1 MSTRISTKRVKKG
14 LEPLIA
20 AIVLIA
26 ITLIV
31 AIAVAA
37 WVTGLFAST
46 TGAGVEKLYVYPN
59 ATLKKINPTTWQFN
73 ASVTNV
79 GAVNSTIVGVTVGFN
94 QCSASTNTPVNVG
107 QTVLVSVNI
116 PTAGGCNYINGT
128 TYQVQI
134 ITQAGNAFYTV
145 VVAG

>member
-1 MSTRISTKRVKKG
+1 MPTRISMKRVKKG

-46 TGAGVEKLYVYPN
+46 TGAGVEKLYIYPN
-59 ATLKKINPTTWQFN
+59 TTLKRIAGVWYFN
-73 ASVTNV
+73 ATVTNV
-79 GAVNSTIVGVTVGFN
+79 GTINSTIVGVTVGFSY
-94 QCSASTNTPVNVG
+94 CSNSTNVALGPGDTRLVNV
-107 QTVLVSVNI
+107 TISAPN
-116 PTAGGCNYINGT
+116 CNYINGT

-134 ITQAGNAFYTV
+134 ITQAGNTFYTV

>member
-1 MSTRISTKRVKKG
+1 MPTRISMKRVKKG

-37 WVTGLFAST
+37 WVTGLFASI
-46 TGAGVEKLYVYPN
+46 TGAGVEKLYIYPN
-59 ATLKKINPTTWQFN
+59 TTLKRIAGVWYFN
-73 ASVTNV
+73 ATVTNV
-79 GAVNSTIVGVTVGFN
+79 GTINSTIVGVTVGFSY
-94 QCSASTNTPVNVG
+94 CSNSTNVALGPGDTRLVNV
-107 QTVLVSVNI
+107 TISA
-116 PTAGGCNYINGT
+116 PSCNYIDGT

-134 ITQAGNAFYTV
+134 ITRAGNTFYTV
-145 VVAG
+145 VVVD